1 MRDLL
6 RGYAT
11 AILESAATAG
21 RARSRSR
28 MIWARFRGPS
38 PSLTRS
44 ATCSRMGPYRPGHV
58 AVSCTISWMQ
68 RPQPSLRLSFPGQ
81 HLWSLLAE
89 FPVAVLALVELALET
104 ADAADAGQVRTVP
117 AEELLGGRTAVRERI
132 RGYAD
137 RLFQEVDRL
146 ELIDDIEDEL
156 VRFARI
162 LDSSR
167 GLRHALG
174 DPSTAVAQRVALV
187 GDLLRGKVLVATA
200 RLVAYV
206 LQAGH
211 IRDLVGTLEWV
222 AGLAAEERG
231 GASPRCARRSSSMM
245 TSTSGSSRR
254 SSARRVVRSKFACR
268 SSPRCWAGWRSRSA
282 IPSSTARCGTVST
295 SSAKP
300 WPRRRPCE
308 TCRLSSMTVPEPR
321 RRGQR
326 TPTDA

>member
-21 RARSRSR
+21 RALEVANDLDAFSRALTESDPLR
-28 MIWARFRGPS
+28 NVLTDGAVPARARRGVVHDLLDAKAAAESQALVSWAALVEPA
-38 PSLTRS
+38 P
-44 ATCSRMGPYRPGHV
+44 
-58 AVSCTISWMQ
+58 
-68 RPQPSLRLSFPGQ
+68 
-81 HLWSLLAE
+81 E

-156 VRFARI
+156 VGFARI
-162 LDSSR
+162 LDSNR

-174 DPSTAVAQRVALV
+174 DPSTAVAQRVALA

-200 RLVAYV
+200 RLVTYV
-206 LQAGH
+206 LEAGH

-231 GASPRCARRSSSMM
+231 
-245 TSTSGSSRR
+245 
-254 SSARRVVRSKFACR
+254 RRVAEVRSAVELDDDEYIR
-268 SSPRCWAGWRSRSA
+268 LVEALERTAGRPVKVRVQ
-282 IPSSTARCGTVST
+282 IEPSLLGGMAVEIGDTVIDGSVRHRLDQLRETLAPSTALRDLST
-295 SSAKP
+295 P
-300 WPRRRPCE
+300 E
-308 TCRLSSMTVPEPR
+308 HDLS
-321 RRGQR
+321 
-326 TPTDA
+326 

>member
-21 RARSRSR
+21 RALEVANDLDAFSRALTESDPLR
-28 MIWARFRGPS
+28 NVLTDGAIPARARRGVVHDLLDAKAAAESQALVSWAALVEPA
-38 PSLTRS
+38 P
-44 ATCSRMGPYRPGHV
+44 
-58 AVSCTISWMQ
+58 
-68 RPQPSLRLSFPGQ
+68 
-81 HLWSLLAE
+81 E

-174 DPSTAVAQRVALV
+174 DPSTAVAQRVALA
-187 GDLLRGKVLVATA
+187 GDLLKGKVLVATA
-200 RLVAYV
+200 RLVTYV
-206 LQAGH
+206 LEAGH

-231 GASPRCARRSSSMM
+231 
-245 TSTSGSSRR
+245 
-254 SSARRVVRSKFACR
+254 RRVAEVRSAVELDDDEYIR
-268 SSPRCWAGWRSRSA
+268 LVEALERTAGRPVKVRVQ
-282 IPSSTARCGTVST
+282 IEPSLLGGMAVEIGDTVIDGSVRHRLDQLRETLAPSTALRDLST
-295 SSAKP
+295 LEHDRS
-300 WPRRRPCE
+300 
-308 TCRLSSMTVPEPR
+308 
-321 RRGQR
+321 
-326 TPTDA
+326 

>member
-21 RARSRSR
+21 RALEVANDLDAFSRALTESDPLR
-28 MIWARFRGPS
+28 NALTDVAIPPRARRGVVHDLLDAKAAAESQALVSWAALVEPA
-38 PSLTRS
+38 P
-44 ATCSRMGPYRPGHV
+44 
-58 AVSCTISWMQ
+58 
-68 RPQPSLRLSFPGQ
+68 
-81 HLWSLLAE
+81 E

-174 DPSTAVAQRVALV
+174 DPSTAVAQRVALA

-200 RLVAYV
+200 RLVTYV

-231 GASPRCARRSSSMM
+231 
-245 TSTSGSSRR
+245 
-254 SSARRVVRSKFACR
+254 RRVAEVRSAVELDDDEYIR
-268 SSPRCWAGWRSRSA
+268 LVEALERTAGRPVKVRVQ
-282 IPSSTARCGTVST
+282 IEPSLLGGMAVEIGDTVIDGSVRHRLDQLRETLAPSTALRDLST
-295 SSAKP
+295 LEHDRS
-300 WPRRRPCE
+300 
-308 TCRLSSMTVPEPR
+308 
-321 RRGQR
+321 
-326 TPTDA
+326 

>member
-21 RARSRSR
+21 RALEVANDLDAFSRALTESDPLR
-28 MIWARFRGPS
+28 NVLTDGAIPARARRGVVHDLLDAKAAAESQALVSWAALVGPA
-38 PSLTRS
+38 P
-44 ATCSRMGPYRPGHV
+44 
-58 AVSCTISWMQ
+58 
-68 RPQPSLRLSFPGQ
+68 
-81 HLWSLLAE
+81 E

-174 DPSTAVAQRVALV
+174 DPSTAVAQRVALA

-200 RLVAYV
+200 RLVTYV
-206 LQAGH
+206 LEAGH

-231 GASPRCARRSSSMM
+231 
-245 TSTSGSSRR
+245 
-254 SSARRVVRSKFACR
+254 RRVAEVRSAVELDDDEYIR
-268 SSPRCWAGWRSRSA
+268 LVEALERTAGRPVKVRVQ
-282 IPSSTARCGTVST
+282 IEPSLLGGMAVEIGDTVIDGSVRHRLDQLRETLAPSTALRDLST
-295 SSAKP
+295 LEHDRS
-300 WPRRRPCE
+300 
-308 TCRLSSMTVPEPR
+308 
-321 RRGQR
+321 
-326 TPTDA
+326 

>member
-21 RARSRSR
+21 RALEVANDLDAFSRALTESDPLR
-28 MIWARFRGPS
+28 NVLTDGAVPARARRGVVHDLLDAKAAAESQALVSWAALVEP
-38 PSLTRS
+38 
-44 ATCSRMGPYRPGHV
+44 A
-58 AVSCTISWMQ
+58 
-68 RPQPSLRLSFPGQ
+68 
-81 HLWSLLAE
+81 AE
-89 FPVAVLALVELALET
+89 FPIAVLALVELALET

-117 AEELLGGRTAVRERI
+117 TEELLGGRTAVRERI

-174 DPSTAVAQRVALV
+174 DPSTAVAQRVALA

-200 RLVAYV
+200 RLVTYV
-206 LQAGH
+206 LEAGH

-231 GASPRCARRSSSMM
+231 
-245 TSTSGSSRR
+245 
-254 SSARRVVRSKFACR
+254 RRVAEVRSAVELDDDEYIR
-268 SSPRCWAGWRSRSA
+268 LVEALERTAGRPVKVRVQ
-282 IPSSTARCGTVST
+282 IEPSLLGGMAVEIGDTVIDGSVRHRLDQLRETLAPSTALRDLST
-295 SSAKP
+295 LEHDRS
-300 WPRRRPCE
+300 
-308 TCRLSSMTVPEPR
+308 
-321 RRGQR
+321 
-326 TPTDA
+326 

>member
-21 RARSRSR
+21 RALEVANDLDAFSRALTESDPLR
-28 MIWARFRGPS
+28 NVLTDGAVPARARRGVVHDLLDAKAAAESQALVSWAALVEPA
-38 PSLTRS
+38 P
-44 ATCSRMGPYRPGHV
+44 
-58 AVSCTISWMQ
+58 
-68 RPQPSLRLSFPGQ
+68 
-81 HLWSLLAE
+81 E

-174 DPSTAVAQRVALV
+174 DPSTAVAQRVALA

-200 RLVAYV
+200 RLVTYV

-231 GASPRCARRSSSMM
+231 
-245 TSTSGSSRR
+245 
-254 SSARRVVRSKFACR
+254 RRVAEVRSAVELDDDEYIR
-268 SSPRCWAGWRSRSA
+268 LVEALERTAGRPVKVRVQ
-282 IPSSTARCGTVST
+282 IEPSLLGGMAVEIGDTVIDGSVRHRLDQLREALAPSTALRDLST
-295 SSAKP
+295 LEHDRS
-300 WPRRRPCE
+300 
-308 TCRLSSMTVPEPR
+308 
-321 RRGQR
+321 
-326 TPTDA
+326 

>member
-21 RARSRSR
+21 RALEVANDLDAFSRALTESDPLR
-28 MIWARFRGPS
+28 NVLTDGAVPARARRGVVHDLLDAKAAAESQALVSWAALVEPA
-38 PSLTRS
+38 P
-44 ATCSRMGPYRPGHV
+44 
-58 AVSCTISWMQ
+58 
-68 RPQPSLRLSFPGQ
+68 
-81 HLWSLLAE
+81 E

-174 DPSTAVAQRVALV
+174 DPSTAVAQRVALA

-200 RLVAYV
+200 RLVTYV
-206 LQAGH
+206 LEAGH

-231 GASPRCARRSSSMM
+231 
-245 TSTSGSSRR
+245 
-254 SSARRVVRSKFACR
+254 RRVAEVRSAVELDDDEYIR
-268 SSPRCWAGWRSRSA
+268 LVEALERTAGRPVKVRVQ
-282 IPSSTARCGTVST
+282 IEPSLLGGMAVEIGDTVIDGSVRHRLDQLREALAPSTALRDLST
-295 SSAKP
+295 LEHDRS
-300 WPRRRPCE
+300 
-308 TCRLSSMTVPEPR
+308 
-321 RRGQR
+321 
-326 TPTDA
+326 

>member
-21 RARSRSR
+21 RALEVANDLDAFSRALTESDPLR
-28 MIWARFRGPS
+28 NVLTDGAVPARARRGVVHDLLDAKAAAESQALVSWAALVEPA
-38 PSLTRS
+38 P
-44 ATCSRMGPYRPGHV
+44 
-58 AVSCTISWMQ
+58 
-68 RPQPSLRLSFPGQ
+68 
-81 HLWSLLAE
+81 E
-89 FPVAVLALVELALET
+89 FPVAVLALVELDLET

-174 DPSTAVAQRVALV
+174 DPSTAVAQRVALA

-200 RLVAYV
+200 RLVTYV
-206 LQAGH
+206 LEAGH

-231 GASPRCARRSSSMM
+231 
-245 TSTSGSSRR
+245 
-254 SSARRVVRSKFACR
+254 RRVAEVRSAVELDDDEYIR
-268 SSPRCWAGWRSRSA
+268 LVEALERTAGRPVKVRVQ
-282 IPSSTARCGTVST
+282 IEPSLLGGMAVEIGDTVIDGSVRHRLDQLRETLAPSTALRDLST
-295 SSAKP
+295 LEHDRS
-300 WPRRRPCE
+300 
-308 TCRLSSMTVPEPR
+308 
-321 RRGQR
+321 
-326 TPTDA
+326 

>member
-11 AILESAATAG
+11 AVLESAATAG
-21 RARSRSR
+21 RARRVADDLDAFSRALTESGLLR
-28 MIWARFRGPS
+28 NVLTDGAIPAQARRGVVHDLLDAKAAGESQALVSWAVLVEPA
-38 PSLTRS
+38 PEL
-44 ATCSRMGPYRPGHV
+44 P
-58 AVSCTISWMQ
+58 I
-68 RPQPSLRLSFPGQ
+68 
-81 HLWSLLAE
+81 
-89 FPVAVLALVELALET
+89 AVLALVELALET

-137 RLFQEVDRL
+137 RVFQEVDRL

-156 VRFARI
+156 VGFARI

-174 DPSTAVAQRVALV
+174 DPSTAVAQRVALA
-187 GDLLRGKVLVATA
+187 GDLLRDQVLVATA

-211 IRDLVGTLEWV
+211 TRDLVGTLEWV

-231 GASPRCARRSSSMM
+231 RRAAEVRSAVELDDDEYIRLVEALERTAGRPVKVRVQIEPSLLGGMAVEIGDTVIDGSVRHRLDQLRE
-245 TSTSGSSRR
+245 TLAPSTALRDLSTSEHDR
-254 SSARRVVRSKFACR
+254 S
-268 SSPRCWAGWRSRSA
+268 
-282 IPSSTARCGTVST
+282 
-295 SSAKP
+295 
-300 WPRRRPCE
+300 
-308 TCRLSSMTVPEPR
+308 
-321 RRGQR
+321 
-326 TPTDA
+326 

>member
-21 RARSRSR
+21 RALEVANDLGAFSRALTESDPLR
-28 MIWARFRGPS
+28 NVLTDGAIPARARRGVVHDLLDAKAAAESQALVSWAALVEP
-38 PSLTRS
+38 
-44 ATCSRMGPYRPGHV
+44 A
-58 AVSCTISWMQ
+58 
-68 RPQPSLRLSFPGQ
+68 
-81 HLWSLLAE
+81 AE
-89 FPVAVLALVELALET
+89 FPIAVLALVELALET

-117 AEELLGGRTAVRERI
+117 TEELLGGRTAVRERI

-174 DPSTAVAQRVALV
+174 DPSTAVAQRVALA
-187 GDLLRGKVLVATA
+187 GDLLKGKVLVATA
-200 RLVAYV
+200 RLVTYV
-206 LQAGH
+206 LEAGH

-231 GASPRCARRSSSMM
+231 
-245 TSTSGSSRR
+245 
-254 SSARRVVRSKFACR
+254 RRVAEVRSAVELDDDEYIR
-268 SSPRCWAGWRSRSA
+268 LVEALERTAGRPVKVRVQ
-282 IPSSTARCGTVST
+282 IEPSLLGGMAVEIGDTVIDGSVRHRLDQLRETLAPSTALRDLST
-295 SSAKP
+295 LEHDRS
-300 WPRRRPCE
+300 
-308 TCRLSSMTVPEPR
+308 
-321 RRGQR
+321 
-326 TPTDA
+326 

>member
-21 RARSRSR
+21 RALEVANDLDAFSRALTESDPLR
-28 MIWARFRGPS
+28 NVLTDGAIPARARRGVVHDLLDAKAAAESQALVSWAALVEPA
-38 PSLTRS
+38 P
-44 ATCSRMGPYRPGHV
+44 
-58 AVSCTISWMQ
+58 
-68 RPQPSLRLSFPGQ
+68 
-81 HLWSLLAE
+81 E

-174 DPSTAVAQRVALV
+174 DPSTAVAQRVALA

-200 RLVAYV
+200 RLVTYV

-231 GASPRCARRSSSMM
+231 
-245 TSTSGSSRR
+245 
-254 SSARRVVRSKFACR
+254 RRVAEVRSAVELDDDEYIR
-268 SSPRCWAGWRSRSA
+268 LVEALERTAGRPVKVRVQ
-282 IPSSTARCGTVST
+282 IEPSLLGGMAVEIGDTVIDGSVRHRLDQLRETLAPSTALRDLST
-295 SSAKP
+295 
-300 WPRRRPCE
+300 
-308 TCRLSSMTVPEPR
+308 PEHDR
-321 RRGQR
+321 S
-326 TPTDA
+326 

>member
-21 RARSRSR
+21 RALEVANDLDAFSRALTESDPLR
-28 MIWARFRGPS
+28 NVLTDGAIPARARRGVVHDLLDAKAAAESQALVSWAALVEPA
-38 PSLTRS
+38 P
-44 ATCSRMGPYRPGHV
+44 
-58 AVSCTISWMQ
+58 
-68 RPQPSLRLSFPGQ
+68 
-81 HLWSLLAE
+81 E

-174 DPSTAVAQRVALV
+174 DPSTAVAQRVALA

-200 RLVAYV
+200 RLVTYV

-231 GASPRCARRSSSMM
+231 
-245 TSTSGSSRR
+245 
-254 SSARRVVRSKFACR
+254 RRVAEVRSAVELDDDEYIR
-268 SSPRCWAGWRSRSA
+268 LVEALERTAGRPVKVRVQ
-282 IPSSTARCGTVST
+282 IEPSLLGGMAVEIGDTVIDGSVRHRLDQLRETLAPSTALRDLST
-295 SSAKP
+295 P
-300 WPRRRPCE
+300 E
-308 TCRLSSMTVPEPR
+308 HDLS
-321 RRGQR
+321 
-326 TPTDA
+326 

>member
-21 RARSRSR
+21 RALEVANDLDAFSRALTESDPLR
-28 MIWARFRGPS
+28 NVLTDGAVPARARRGVVHDLLDAKAAAESQALVSWAALVEPA
-38 PSLTRS
+38 P
-44 ATCSRMGPYRPGHV
+44 
-58 AVSCTISWMQ
+58 
-68 RPQPSLRLSFPGQ
+68 
-81 HLWSLLAE
+81 E

-156 VRFARI
+156 VGFARI
-162 LDSSR
+162 LDSNR

-174 DPSTAVAQRVALV
+174 DPSTAVAQRVALA

-200 RLVAYV
+200 RLVTYV

-231 GASPRCARRSSSMM
+231 
-245 TSTSGSSRR
+245 
-254 SSARRVVRSKFACR
+254 RRVAEVRSAVELDDDEYIR
-268 SSPRCWAGWRSRSA
+268 LVEALERTAGRPVKVRVQ
-282 IPSSTARCGTVST
+282 IEPSLLGGMAVEIGDTVIDGSVRHRLDQLRETLAPSTALRDLST
-295 SSAKP
+295 LEHDRS
-300 WPRRRPCE
+300 
-308 TCRLSSMTVPEPR
+308 
-321 RRGQR
+321 
-326 TPTDA
+326 

>member
-21 RARSRSR
+21 HALEVANDLDAFSRALTESDPLRNVLTDGAIPARARRGVVHDLLDAKAAAESQALVS
-28 MIWARFRGPS
+28 WAALVEPA
-38 PSLTRS
+38 P
-44 ATCSRMGPYRPGHV
+44 
-58 AVSCTISWMQ
+58 
-68 RPQPSLRLSFPGQ
+68 
-81 HLWSLLAE
+81 E

-174 DPSTAVAQRVALV
+174 DPSTAVAQRVALA
-187 GDLLRGKVLVATA
+187 GDLLKGQGAGRDRTA
-200 RLVAYV
+200 CRVR
-206 LQAGH
+206 AGGRPH
-211 IRDLVGTLEWV
+211 QG
-222 AGLAAEERG
+222 
-231 GASPRCARRSSSMM
+231 
-245 TSTSGSSRR
+245 SRR
-254 SSARRVVRSKFACR
+254 YARV
-268 SSPRCWAGWRSRSA
+268 G
-282 IPSSTARCGTVST
+282 
-295 SSAKP
+295 
-300 WPRRRPCE
+300 RRA
-308 TCRLSSMTVPEPR
+308 R
-321 RRGQR
+321 RRGAGAAR
-326 TPTDA
+326 RRGALGGRAR

>member
-21 RARSRSR
+21 RALEVANDLDAFSRALTESDPLR
-28 MIWARFRGPS
+28 NVLTDGAIPARARRGVVHDLLDAKAAAESQALVSWAALVEPA
-38 PSLTRS
+38 P
-44 ATCSRMGPYRPGHV
+44 
-58 AVSCTISWMQ
+58 
-68 RPQPSLRLSFPGQ
+68 
-81 HLWSLLAE
+81 E

-174 DPSTAVAQRVALV
+174 DPSTAVAQRVALA

-200 RLVAYV
+200 RLVTYV
-206 LQAGH
+206 LEAGH

-231 GASPRCARRSSSMM
+231 
-245 TSTSGSSRR
+245 
-254 SSARRVVRSKFACR
+254 RRVAEVRSAVELDDDEYIR
-268 SSPRCWAGWRSRSA
+268 LVEALERTAGRPVKVRVQ
-282 IPSSTARCGTVST
+282 IEPSLLGGMAVEIGDTVIDGSVRHRLDQLRETLAPSTALRDLST
-295 SSAKP
+295 LEHDRS
-300 WPRRRPCE
+300 
-308 TCRLSSMTVPEPR
+308 
-321 RRGQR
+321 
-326 TPTDA
+326 

>member
-21 RARSRSR
+21 RALEVANDLDAFSRALTESDPLR
-28 MIWARFRGPS
+28 NVLTDGAIPARARRGVVHDLLDAKAAAESQALVSWAALVEPA
-38 PSLTRS
+38 P
-44 ATCSRMGPYRPGHV
+44 
-58 AVSCTISWMQ
+58 
-68 RPQPSLRLSFPGQ
+68 
-81 HLWSLLAE
+81 E

-174 DPSTAVAQRVALV
+174 DPSTAVAQRVALA

-200 RLVAYV
+200 RLVTYV

-231 GASPRCARRSSSMM
+231 
-245 TSTSGSSRR
+245 
-254 SSARRVVRSKFACR
+254 RRVAEVRSAVELDDDEYIR
-268 SSPRCWAGWRSRSA
+268 LVEALERTAGRPVKVRVQ
-282 IPSSTARCGTVST
+282 IEPSLLGGMAVEIGDTVIDGSVRHRLDQLRETLAPSTALRDLST
-295 SSAKP
+295 LEHDRS
-300 WPRRRPCE
+300 
-308 TCRLSSMTVPEPR
+308 
-321 RRGQR
+321 
-326 TPTDA
+326 

>member
-21 RARSRSR
+21 RALEVANDLDAFSRALTESDPLR
-28 MIWARFRGPS
+28 NVLTDGAIPARARRGVVHDLLDAKAAAESQALVSWAALVEP
-38 PSLTRS
+38 
-44 ATCSRMGPYRPGHV
+44 A
-58 AVSCTISWMQ
+58 
-68 RPQPSLRLSFPGQ
+68 
-81 HLWSLLAE
+81 AE
-89 FPVAVLALVELALET
+89 FPIAVLALVELALET

-117 AEELLGGRTAVRERI
+117 TEELLGGRTAVRERI

-156 VRFARI
+156 VGFARI
-162 LDSSR
+162 LDSNR

-174 DPSTAVAQRVALV
+174 DPSTAVAQRVALA

-200 RLVAYV
+200 RLVTYV

-231 GASPRCARRSSSMM
+231 
-245 TSTSGSSRR
+245 
-254 SSARRVVRSKFACR
+254 RRVAEVRSAVELDDDEYIR
-268 SSPRCWAGWRSRSA
+268 LVEALERTAGRPVKVRVQ
-282 IPSSTARCGTVST
+282 IEPSLLGGMAVEIGDTVIDGSVRHRLDQLRETLAPSTALRDLST
-295 SSAKP
+295 
-300 WPRRRPCE
+300 
-308 TCRLSSMTVPEPR
+308 PEHDR
-321 RRGQR
+321 S
-326 TPTDA
+326 

>member
-21 RARSRSR
+21 RALEVANDLDAFSRALTESDPLR
-28 MIWARFRGPS
+28 NVLTDGAVPARARRGVVHDLLDAKAAAESQALVSWAALVEPA
-38 PSLTRS
+38 P
-44 ATCSRMGPYRPGHV
+44 
-58 AVSCTISWMQ
+58 
-68 RPQPSLRLSFPGQ
+68 
-81 HLWSLLAE
+81 E

-174 DPSTAVAQRVALV
+174 DPSTAVAQRVALA

-200 RLVAYV
+200 RLVTYV

-231 GASPRCARRSSSMM
+231 
-245 TSTSGSSRR
+245 
-254 SSARRVVRSKFACR
+254 RRVAEVRSAVELDDDEYIR
-268 SSPRCWAGWRSRSA
+268 LVEALERTAGRPVKVRVQ
-282 IPSSTARCGTVST
+282 IEPSLLGGMAVEIGDTVIDGSVRHRLDQLRETLAPSTALRDLST
-295 SSAKP
+295 P
-300 WPRRRPCE
+300 E
-308 TCRLSSMTVPEPR
+308 HDLS
-321 RRGQR
+321 
-326 TPTDA
+326 

>member
-21 RARSRSR
+21 RALEVANDLDAFSRALTESDPLR
-28 MIWARFRGPS
+28 NVLTDGAVPARARRGVVHDLLDAKAAAESQALVSWAALVEPA
-38 PSLTRS
+38 P
-44 ATCSRMGPYRPGHV
+44 
-58 AVSCTISWMQ
+58 
-68 RPQPSLRLSFPGQ
+68 
-81 HLWSLLAE
+81 E

-174 DPSTAVAQRVALV
+174 DPSTAVAQRVALA

-200 RLVAYV
+200 RLVTYV
-206 LQAGH
+206 LEAGH

-231 GASPRCARRSSSMM
+231 
-245 TSTSGSSRR
+245 
-254 SSARRVVRSKFACR
+254 RRVAEVRSAVELDDDEYIR
-268 SSPRCWAGWRSRSA
+268 LVEALERTAGRPVKVRVQ
-282 IPSSTARCGTVST
+282 IEPSLLGGMAVEIGDTVIDGSVRHRLDQLRETLAPSTALRDLST
-295 SSAKP
+295 LEHDRS
-300 WPRRRPCE
+300 
-308 TCRLSSMTVPEPR
+308 
-321 RRGQR
+321 
-326 TPTDA
+326 

>member
-21 RARSRSR
+21 RALEVANDLDAFSRALTESDPLR
-28 MIWARFRGPS
+28 NVLTDGAIPARARRDVVHDLLDAKAAAESQALVSWAALVEPA
-38 PSLTRS
+38 P
-44 ATCSRMGPYRPGHV
+44 
-58 AVSCTISWMQ
+58 
-68 RPQPSLRLSFPGQ
+68 
-81 HLWSLLAE
+81 E

-174 DPSTAVAQRVALV
+174 DPSTAVAQRVALA

-200 RLVAYV
+200 RLVTYV

-231 GASPRCARRSSSMM
+231 
-245 TSTSGSSRR
+245 
-254 SSARRVVRSKFACR
+254 RRVAEVRSAVELDDDEYIR
-268 SSPRCWAGWRSRSA
+268 LVEALERTAGRPVKVRVQ
-282 IPSSTARCGTVST
+282 IEPSLLGGMAVEIGDTVIDGSVRHRLDQLRETLAPSTALRDLST
-295 SSAKP
+295 LEHDRS
-300 WPRRRPCE
+300 
-308 TCRLSSMTVPEPR
+308 
-321 RRGQR
+321 
-326 TPTDA
+326 